1 MRSLKLAL
9 LATAAV
15 AALSSAAAAADLI
28 VDVPI
33 DEPVIDNS
41 FSFDGA
47 YIGAFLQGQTAPA
60 AFGIGVNFG
69 VNALMDNLLVGAE
82 IDGAVAALGP
92 NSRRPVH
99 RQGRWSDLPTTRS
112 STSTPV
118 SASSTPTSWYVPIG
132 IGAEVA
138 VADNVGIK
146 GEVQYNWDLT
156 TAGSELGRCE
166 GWSELPLLSFRP
178 RSGGEGLARGSAP
191 RGPFAFGRNQSL
203 SLWNN

>member
-33 DEPVIDNS
+33 EDPVIDNS

-47 YIGAFLQGQTAPA
+47 YIGAFLQGQTNPA
-60 AFGIGVNFG
+60 TFGLGIDFG
-69 VNALMDNLLVGAE
+69 VNALMDNLLIGAE
-82 IDGAVAALGP
+82 IEGTASLGP
-92 NSRRPVH
+92 HFSGQITGKVGGLVSDNAIIYAYSGLGSRTV
-99 RQGRWSDLPTTRS
+99 
-112 STSTPV
+112 
-118 SASSTPTSWYVPIG
+118 TSWYVPIG

-156 TAGSELGRCE
+156 AAGQNSVAAKV
-166 GWSELPLLSFRP
+166 
-178 RSGGEGLARGSAP
+178 GLNIH
-191 RGPFAFGRNQSL
+191 F
-203 SLWNN
+203 